1 MEGQY
6 PLYRKIGLVAG
17 LILFA
22 ALLSAPTPEGMT
34 PEARKAAAVAALMAT
49 WWITEALPIAATSLL
64 PIALYPLL
72 GVLSGPDTTKAYGD
86 SNIFLFAGGFFIA
99 MAMQKWNLH
108 ERIALAIISRTGT
121 NPSRLVLGFMLG
133 TGFVSMWM
141 SNTATAVM
149 MLPIAVAIISQMEK
163 REYPGVQNFATALLL
178 SIAYAASI
186 GGMGTPIGTPPNGI
200 LLTNYVGRYPDAPP
214 VTFVQWM
221 MVGVPI
227 VFIMLPLT
235 WLLLTRVLFNFKAVS
250 FPAAREEIRGRLAD
264 LGRMGRGEI
273 IVLSVWALTA
283 LAWIFREDLAL
294 GAFTIPGWTTLLLAE
309 PKWVNDGTIAIVGA
323 LLLFVIPVNLRKGE
337 FALDWD
343 WAKRIPWEVLLLF
356 GGGLAMAEAFRST
369 GLVEW
374 VGDKFTML
382 EGVPPLLIV
391 LIVSTLLAFSGEVTS
406 NTATAA
412 IMMPILAAL
421 APEIGIHPL
430 LLMFP
435 AGMAISCGFMLPAAT
450 PPNAIV
456 FGAGRI
462 SVPQMARAGFLVDL
476 LGVLV
481 VTAMMYL
488 IGVHVFGIEPGVMPE
503 WATIAPPAT
512 P

>member
-1 MEGQY
+1 MEGKY
-6 PLYRKIGLVAG
+6 PFYQKAGLAAG
-17 LILFA
+17 LIVFA
-22 ALLSAPTPEGMT
+22 LILAAPTPEGMT
-34 PEARKAAAVAALMAT
+34 PEARRAAAVGALMAT

-72 GVLSGPDTTKAYGD
+72 DVLSGADVTKAYGD
-86 SNIFLFAGGFFIA
+86 PNIFLFAGGFFIA

-108 ERIALAIISRTGT
+108 ERIALAVVSRTGT

-141 SNTATAVM
+141 SNTATTVM
-149 MLPIAVAIISQMEK
+149 MLPIAVAIITQMEK
-163 REYPGVQNFATALLL
+163 RDYPGVKNFATALLL

-200 LLTNYVGRYPDAPP
+200 LLTNYTGRYPDAPP
-214 VTFVQWM
+214 ITFVQWM

-227 VFIMLPLT
+227 AFVMMPLT
-235 WLLLTRVLFNFKAVS
+235 WLLLTRVLFNFKTVS
-250 FPAAREEIRGRLAD
+250 FPAAREEIRARLAE
-264 LGRMGRGEI
+264 LGPMRRGEVV
-273 IVLSVWALTA
+273 VLCVWTMTA
-283 LAWIFREDLAL
+283 LGWIFREDLVL
-294 GAFTIPGWTTLLLAE
+294 GAVTIPGWTRVLSE

-323 LLLFVIPVNLRKGE
+323 LLLFVIPVDLRRGQ

-374 VGDKFTML
+374 VGGKFTLL
-382 EGVPPLLIV
+382 EGVPTFMIV
-391 LIVSTLLAFSGEVTS
+391 LIVSALLALSGEVTS

-412 IMMPILAAL
+412 IMMPILSAM
-421 APEIGIHPL
+421 APELGIHPL

-462 SVPQMARAGFLVDL
+462 SVPQMARAGFLVDW
-476 LGVLV
+476 LGVFLV
-481 VTAMMYL
+481 TIVMYL
-488 IGVHVFGIEPGVMPE
+488 VGVHVFGIESGVLPE
-503 WATIAPPAT
+503 WAKSPAPPA

>member
-1 MEGQY
+1 VEEPY
-6 PLYRKIGLVAG
+6 PLYKKAGLAAG
-17 LILFA
+17 LIVFA
-22 ALLSAPTPEGMT
+22 ALLYAPTPEGMT
-34 PEARKAAAVAALMAT
+34 PEARKAAAVAALMAI

-72 GVLSGPDTTKAYGD
+72 HVLPGIEVTKAYGD

-141 SNTATAVM
+141 SNSATAVM

-163 REYPGVQNFATALLL
+163 RDYPGVKNFATALLL
-178 SIAYAASI
+178 SIAYSASI

-200 LLTNYVGRYPDAPP
+200 LLTNYTGRFPDAPP
-214 VTFVQWM
+214 ITFVQWM

-227 VFIMLPLT
+227 VLIMLPLT
-235 WLLLTRVLFNFKAVS
+235 WLLLTRVLFNFKEIS
-250 FPAAREEIRGRLAD
+250 FPAAREEIRGRLAQ
-264 LGRMGRGEI
+264 LGRMNRGEI
-273 IVLSVWALTA
+273 IVLSVWGLTA
-283 LAWIFREDLAL
+283 LAWIFREDLVL
-294 GAFTIPGWTTLLLAE
+294 GAFTLPGWTRVLVE

-323 LLLFVIPVNLRKGE
+323 LSLFVIPVDLREGE
-337 FALDWD
+337 FALDWE
-343 WAKRIPWEVLLLF
+343 WARRIPWEVLLLF

-374 VGDKFTML
+374 VGNQFTLL
-382 EGVPPLLIV
+382 EGVPPFFVV
-391 LIVSTLLAFSGEVTS
+391 LIVATLLAFSGEVTS

-412 IMMPILAAL
+412 IMMPILGAM
-421 APEIGIHPL
+421 APQLGIHPL

-435 AGMAISCGFMLPAAT
+435 AGMAVSCGFMLPAAT

-462 SVPQMARAGFLVDL
+462 TVPQMARAGFLVDL
-476 LGVLV
+476 MGVLV
-481 VTAMMYL
+481 VTTMMYVV
-488 IGVHVFGIEPGVMPE
+488 GVYVFGIGPGVMPD
-503 WATIAPPAT
+503 WAAAAPPAA